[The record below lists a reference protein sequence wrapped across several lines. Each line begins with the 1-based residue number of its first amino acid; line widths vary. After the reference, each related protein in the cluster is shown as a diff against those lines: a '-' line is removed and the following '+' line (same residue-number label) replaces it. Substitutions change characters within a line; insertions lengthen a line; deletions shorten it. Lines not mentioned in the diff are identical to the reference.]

1 MAENNQT
8 QTATIYYDSPRPVHI
23 GDVFYRVEHGEGTYL
38 KAPCRVCEG
47 KREITVNGI
56 TFKCPMCDSETA
68 VLNVSKYVV
77 RRYRVYG
84 IYDEVSTYEWKP
96 STVHRVKFKMYR
108 KVGRVYVGWFGSDGG
123 SLELSDDDIERK
135 LNKTYDPSLSASSQ
149 TDAIFDDYK
158 LACKFA
164 DAANA
169 AELQRVADYNA
180 EHGTEHVVTFKVE
193 NDPKSN

>member
-1 MAENNQT
+1 MNENTRQQAVINYN
-8 QTATIYYDSPRPVHI
+8 APRPINI
-23 GDVFYRVEHGEGTYL
+23 GDVFYRVEYGEGTYL

-47 KREITVNGI
+47 EGEITVNGI

-68 VLNVSKYVV
+68 VLNVSRYVV

-84 IYDEVSTYEWKP
+84 IFDEVSTYEWKP
-96 STVHRVKFKMYR
+96 STTHQVKFKMYR
-108 KVGRVYVGWFGSDGG
+108 KVGHGYVGWFGSDGG
-123 SLELSDDDIERK
+123 SLEVSDYDIKRL
-135 LNKTYDPSLSASSQ
+135 LNKTYDPNLCASLQA
-149 TDAIFDDYK
+149 DAIFDDYK

-169 AELQRVADYNA
+169 AELKRVADYNA
-180 EHGTEHVVTFKVE
+180 EHGTKHVVTFNVE